1 MIRIPI
7 IVIRVFALAGALFL
21 FIDCAGRI
29 KPWKFQDIYSLDVRV
44 LDTKEWSAKVKRDMK
59 DLDSIM
65 RKELKYYIDKDL
77 RIYERLEPNYEK
89 MKISVSEIDSIS
101 NDVFSL
107 YDKLKN
113 TPRDSLDSNYRDTTV
128 SYRKII
134 ESQSRGIQKAQ
145 REYLKSLDKLKKGF
159 KKDRKRLVFI
169 EDEYMPLRE
178 TLYDIKY
185 KRDALQPD
193 IERFNQKL
201 NKALFDNDRSQY
213 SREIIRLSKRLE
225 SYRVKMDKFEDFL
238 LNIGKVA
245 HDESG
250 GHVILTSSK
259 IKPMKYI
266 IRYNKGLEEYLE
278 ILSDIQKISESI

>member
-1 MIRIPI
+1 LIRIPI

-113 TPRDSLDSNYRDTTV
+113 TPRDSLDSVYRDTTV

-238 LNIGKVA
+238 FNIGKVA

-266 IRYNKGLEEYLE
+266 IRYNNGLEEYLE

>member
-89 MKISVSEIDSIS
+89 MKISVFEIDSIS
-101 NDVFSL
+101 NDVFAL

-113 TPRDSLDSNYRDTTV
+113 TPRDSLDSVYRDTTV

-134 ESQSRGIQKAQ
+134 ESQSQGIQKAQ

-213 SREIIRLSKRLE
+213 SREIIRLSERLE

-238 LNIGKVA
+238 FNIGKVA

-266 IRYNKGLEEYLE
+266 IRYNNGLEEYLE

>member
-29 KPWKFQDIYSLDVRV
+29 KPWKFKDIYSLDVRV

-65 RKELKYYIDKDL
+65 RKELKYYIDNDL

-113 TPRDSLDSNYRDTTV
+113 TPRDSLDSVYRDTTV

-145 REYLKSLDKLKKGF
+145 REYLKGLDKLKKGF

-278 ILSDIQKISESI
+278 ILSDIQKINESI

>member
-29 KPWKFQDIYSLDVRV
+29 KPLKFKDIYSLDVRV

-59 DLDSIM
+59 DLDNIM

-113 TPRDSLDSNYRDTTV
+113 TPRDSLDSVYRDTTV

-259 IKPMKYI
+259 TKPLKYI

>member
-59 DLDSIM
+59 DLDNIM

-113 TPRDSLDSNYRDTTV
+113 TPRDSLDSVYRDTTV

-225 SYRVKMDKFEDFL
+225 SYRIKMDKFEDFL

-266 IRYNKGLEEYLE
+266 IRYNNELEEYLE

>member
-29 KPWKFQDIYSLDVRV
+29 KPWKFKDIYSLDVRV

-59 DLDSIM
+59 DLDNIM

-113 TPRDSLDSNYRDTTV
+113 TPRDSLDSVHRDTTV

-266 IRYNKGLEEYLE
+266 IRYNNELEEYLE

>member
-29 KPWKFQDIYSLDVRV
+29 KPWKFKDIYSLDVRV

-59 DLDSIM
+59 DLDNIM

-113 TPRDSLDSNYRDTTV
+113 TPRDSLDSVYRDTTV

-266 IRYNKGLEEYLE
+266 IRYNNELEEYLE

>member
-113 TPRDSLDSNYRDTTV
+113 TPRDSLDSVYRDTTV

-238 LNIGKVA
+238 SNIGKVA

-266 IRYNKGLEEYLE
+266 IRYNNGLEEYLE

>member
-29 KPWKFQDIYSLDVRV
+29 KPWKFKDIYSLDVRV

-59 DLDSIM
+59 DLDNIM

-113 TPRDSLDSNYRDTTV
+113 TPRDSLDSVYRDTTV

-266 IRYNKGLEEYLE
+266 IRYNNELEEYLE
-278 ILSDIQKISESI
+278 ILSVIQKISESI

>member
-29 KPWKFQDIYSLDVRV
+29 KPWKFKDIYSLDVRV

-59 DLDSIM
+59 DLDNIM

-113 TPRDSLDSNYRDTTV
+113 TPRDSLDSVYGDTTV

-213 SREIIRLSKRLE
+213 SREVIRLSKRLE